1 MRSQLHRLSSLD
13 LEIKPH
19 QGRAKSAGKTYKR
32 TRSQAMRWL
41 VERRIWIRVGSG
53 NADRGR
59 GEERHCGRLNR
70 HRECACAESVLLQ
83 MQNGLLSRM
92 NEHLDSVNRMN
103 KESLKTLRAEKDH
116 KQLRYASICSQPR
129 GRDSSILFK
138 GSHIF
143 ASADHK
149 RQIGDGTARAMTI
162 LAVLW
167 QTRSARAAKA
177 PGANDSRGQGC

>member
-1 MRSQLHRLSSLD
+1 MERGEQAPEWEMRSLHRLSSLD

-59 GEERHCGRLNR
+59 GKERHCKRLN
-70 HRECACAESVLLQ
+70 RECACAESVLLQ

-116 KQLRYASICSQPR
+116 KQLRYESICSQPR
-129 GRDSSILFK
+129 GRDSL
-138 GSHIF
+138 
-143 ASADHK
+143 
-149 RQIGDGTARAMTI
+149 TI